1 MQQGWRTDTY
11 RALASGATDK
21 IHVVTI
27 DYRGFGRSTGNPT
40 EAGLILDGI
49 ALVRW
54 ALEVARIPPNRIVLI
69 GQSLGT
75 AVTAA
80 VAEHYTIESRIE
92 FAGVVLVATFT
103 DIPSLMLT
111 YSIGGVIPILSPLR
125 PYPFLQKFFSQHI
138 SDTWRTQSRVSRLI
152 RQSRN
157 VNLVLIHARNDF
169 DIPWKHTET
178 MFHTAA
184 NATSEEGL
192 TIQQIDAVKQ
202 HTDLGRAGWRDV
214 WKTRDSKGGRKNIR
228 QEIVRDG
235 GETALHLS
243 RLIANL
249 GEGHNRVMTY
259 GVVAKSV
266 YDLFFGVSLD

>member
-1 MQQGWRTDTY
+1 M
-11 RALASGATDK
+11 ALGSADK

-27 DYRGFGRSTGNPT
+27 DYRGYGRSTGSPT

-80 VAEHYTIESRIE
+80 VAEQYAMEFRIE
-92 FAGVVLVATFT
+92 FAGVVLVASFT

-125 PYPFLQKFFSQHI
+125 PYPFLQKLFSRYI
-138 SDTWRTQSRVSRLI
+138 IDKWRTESRVANLV

-157 VNLVLIHARNDF
+157 IDLVLVHARDDW

-178 MFHTAA
+178 LFHIAA
-184 NATSEEGL
+184 NATSEQGL
-192 TIQQIDAVKQ
+192 AIEQIDGVKL
-202 HTDLGRAGWRDV
+202 HTELGRAGWRDV
-214 WKTRDSKGGRKNIR
+214 WIARDNQGGKKSIR
-228 QEIVRDG
+228 QEIVADG
-235 GETALHLS
+235 GIFIFNLHSGCML
-243 RLIANL
+243 
-249 GEGHNRVMTY
+249 T
-259 GVVAKSV
+259 
-266 YDLFFGVSLD
+266 